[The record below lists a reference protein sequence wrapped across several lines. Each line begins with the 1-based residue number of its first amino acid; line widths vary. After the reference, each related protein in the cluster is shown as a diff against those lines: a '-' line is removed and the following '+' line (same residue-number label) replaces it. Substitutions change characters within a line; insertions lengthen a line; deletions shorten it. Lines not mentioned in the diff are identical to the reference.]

1 MVNLDEFKN
10 VDLCIVS
17 KKQSKENILE
27 YYNLGYKIF
36 GENKVQELLE
46 KIDIADDIKWH
57 FIGHLQSNKVKYI
70 VEFVSLIHSVDSI
83 KLVKEINYRCNKIN
97 KIMDILIQFNISNE
111 KTKFGLKIDDAYEF
125 IQNCQKFTNINVKGI
140 MLMGPNCGDENKIRE
155 TFKTG
160 YKLFE
165 SLKQKFPSI
174 SILSMGMS
182 NDYKIAIEEG
192 STMVR
197 IGSLLFNEKK
207 SIPKKHIL
215 NSK

>member
-140 MLMGPNCGDENKIRE
+140 MLMGPNCDDENKIR
-155 TFKTG
+155 
-160 YKLFE
+160 
-165 SLKQKFPSI
+165 
-174 SILSMGMS
+174 
-182 NDYKIAIEEG
+182 
-192 STMVR
+192 
-197 IGSLLFNEKK
+197 
-207 SIPKKHIL
+207 
-215 NSK
+215 

>member
-46 KIDIADDIKWH
+46 KIDIADDIEWH

-140 MLMGPNCGDENKIRE
+140 MLMGPNCDDENKIRE

>member
-1 MVNLDEFKN
+1 MVNLNDFKD

-17 KKQSKENILE
+17 KKQSKENILK

-46 KIDIADDIKWH
+46 KVDIASDIKWH
-57 FIGHLQSNKVKYI
+57 FIGHLQTNKVKYI

-83 KLVKEINYRCNKIN
+83 KLVKEIDYRCNKIN
-97 KIMDILIQFNISNE
+97 KTMDILIQFNIANE
-111 KTKFGLKIDDAYEF
+111 NTKFGLKIDEAFEF
-125 IQNCQKFTNINVKGI
+125 IENCQEFTNVNIKGI
-140 MLMGPNCGDENKIRE
+140 MLMGPNCDDENKIRE

>member
-46 KIDIADDIKWH
+46 KIGIADDIKWH